1 MFECKKCGA
10 QYIKWQGRCTE
21 CGSWE
26 ILEENESKKDV
37 TGLKKGI
44 SGTPS
49 NLVSFSDLKIQKTE
63 IIKTEIEELNLV
75 LGGGIIPGSL
85 ILISGEPGIGKS
97 TLLMQICSSKGIG
110 KTLYMSGEET
120 AFQVKSRADRL
131 EVDLNDIFFI
141 NETNIEN
148 IIATIEKEKPKLV
161 VIDSIQTIYSN
172 DVESLMGGVNQ
183 IRACT
188 SKVLGVAKELN
199 IPIILVG
206 HITKDG
212 TISGPKTMEHMV
224 DTVLYLEE
232 QKFRNFRILRATKNR
247 FGDTNEI
254 GVFEM
259 TKKGLIS
266 IKNPSEIFINK
277 NSQEKGNIVT
287 CILEGSRAFLI
298 EVQALVSKTNFGYP
312 KRTVS
317 GMSLNRLEVI
327 IAVLNKKLGIPL
339 NNFDIYINVV
349 GGLNT
354 KDTGI
359 DLAVASAIISAYSGK
374 NFGQETC
381 IFGEIGLS
389 GEVRQ
394 VSRTNIRLKEI
405 QKLGFK
411 KIIIPN
417 SKIEK
422 QDNLIIIN
430 SLKELLLLIQK

>member
-10 QYIKWQGRCTE
+10 QYLKWQGRCSE

-26 ILEENESKKDV
+26 IIEGIENKKDIKDI
-37 TGLKKGI
+37 KKGI

-49 NLVSFSDLKIQKTE
+49 NLISFNNLEIKKQE

-97 TLLMQICSSKGIG
+97 TLLMQICSSSRIG
-110 KTLYMSGEET
+110 KTLYISGEET

-131 EVDLNDIFFI
+131 EMDLKDIYFI
-141 NETNIEN
+141 SETNIEN

-172 DVESLMGGVNQ
+172 EVESSMGGVNQ

-188 SKVLGVAKELN
+188 SKVLGIAKELN

-232 QKFRNFRILRATKNR
+232 QKFRNFRILRSTKNR

-277 NSQEKGNIVT
+277 NSQEKGNIIT
-287 CILEGSRAFLI
+287 CILEGTRSFLI
-298 EVQALVSKTNFGYP
+298 EIQALVSKTNFGYP

-317 GMSLNRLEVI
+317 GMNLNRLEVI

-354 KDTGI
+354 KDTAI

-394 VSRTNIRLKEI
+394 VSKTNIRLKEI

-417 SKIEK
+417 STTEK
-422 QDNLIIIN
+422 KDNVILIK
-430 SLKELLLLIQK
+430 SLKELLLLIEK

>member
-10 QYIKWQGRCTE
+10 QYLKWQGRCSE

-26 ILEENESKKDV
+26 IVEEGEVIKDIKDN
-37 TGLKKGI
+37 KKGI

-49 NLVSFSDLKIQKTE
+49 NLVSFSNLKIQKEE

-97 TLLMQICSSKGIG
+97 TLLMQICSSSKIE
-110 KTLYMSGEET
+110 KIIYISGEET

-131 EVDLNDIFFI
+131 EIDVKNIYFI
-141 NETNIEN
+141 SETNIEN
-148 IIATIEKEKPKLV
+148 IIATIEKEKPGLV
-161 VIDSIQTIYSN
+161 VLDSIQTIYSN
-172 DVESLMGGVNQ
+172 EVESSMGNVNQ

-188 SKVLGVAKELN
+188 SKILGIAKELN

-232 QKFRNFRILRATKNR
+232 QKFRNFRILRSTKNR

-259 TKKGLIS
+259 TKKGLVS

-277 NSQEKGNIVT
+277 DNQEKGNIVT
-287 CILEGSRAFLI
+287 CILEGTRAFLI
-298 EVQALVSKTNFGYP
+298 EIQALVSKTNFGYP

-354 KDTGI
+354 KDTAI

-394 VSRTNIRLKEI
+394 VSKINIRLKEI

-417 SKIEK
+417 STIENKNNKIIVIK
-422 QDNLIIIN
+422 
-430 SLKELLLLIQK
+430 